1 MHFVTKNIGFVPG
14 MDMNNLKS
22 IGGQLNKEETR
33 IFGENLG
40 FQNEDIEKFMKLPFG
55 AVLMMRKYR
64 GKRPHKYQ
72 KVRIKRALEAIDR
85 HDLVPLIMPEET
97 EKNTNDTEKI
107 LENEASNVNGIS
119 DDNGGIKGNFEES
132 KEKLTKVE
140 KID

>member
-1 MHFVTKNIGFVPG
+1 
-14 MDMNNLKS
+14 
-22 IGGQLNKEETR
+22 
-33 IFGENLG
+33 
-40 FQNEDIEKFMKLPFG
+40 
-55 AVLMMRKYR
+55 
-64 GKRPHKYQ
+64 
-72 KVRIKRALEAIDR
+72 
-85 HDLVPLIMPEET
+85 MPEET